1 MEYKNILELVAKET
15 GLQVAE
21 IDRMYKSYWEFIRKT
36 IEKLPLSENIGK
48 EEFEVMRTSFNIPS
62 LGKLHCSYDRM
73 LGVKKRYRLLKERNR
88 L

>member
-15 GLQVAE
+15 GLQVVE

>member
-15 GLQVAE
+15 RLQVAE

-36 IEKLPLSENIGK
+36 IEKLPLSENISK

>member
-15 GLQVAE
+15 GLQVVE

-36 IEKLPLSENIGK
+36 IEKLPLSENISK